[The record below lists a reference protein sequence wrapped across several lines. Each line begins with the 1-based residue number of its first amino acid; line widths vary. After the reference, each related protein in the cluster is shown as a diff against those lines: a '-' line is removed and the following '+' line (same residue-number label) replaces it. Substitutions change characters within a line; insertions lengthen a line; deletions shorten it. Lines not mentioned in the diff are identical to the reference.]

1 MSNTMREILFRGKR
15 TDNGKWVQGLPA
27 DNINGRIS
35 KIDFYDGLTDCE
47 IAEVIPETVG
57 QFTGLTDKNDNK
69 IFEGDIVKHYN
80 HKSNMSLF
88 DIGLVFWDVNK
99 CRFARTSKS
108 GDSIYEIRRSCM
120 NDYEIINNIHDN
132 PELLEKSNA

>member
-15 TDNGKWVQGLPA
+15 TDNGEWVQGLPA

-57 QFTGLTDKNDNK
+57 QFTGLTDKNGNK
-69 IFEGDIVKHYN
+69 IFEGDIVTYDKEYGGETREKGTVYWCEGAFWVENVQDEEDSGLLGVFVN
-80 HKSNMSLF
+80 HQL
-88 DIGLVFWDVNK
+88 
-99 CRFARTSKS
+99 
-108 GDSIYEIRRSCM
+108 
-120 NDYEIINNIHDN
+120 EIIGNIHDN